1 MTSRHAQIRDISLS
15 SDAPMAFCL
24 RLLLQQLHWTGPA
37 EELFELIGNDPRRMD
52 LVDARNLL
60 LHLGYSSWLETLPN
74 WNKLNVQLLPA
85 LYVSPENKPYML
97 YIDSDGSVV
106 AGHSHGR
113 QALDTV
119 PWGGK
124 LMLLQER
131 QTNGRVPVLKQ
142 IAYRFTKRIGLLY
155 AISFG
160 LALLAL
166 ALPFYI
172 RAIYNI
178 SIPSNSIV
186 STSWIFIGV
195 LALFALDTIMRQWRA
210 SKLALLSGRIE
221 ALLGIGLVEKLF
233 SLDYRQV
240 ENLGRSDLYN
250 RMRNLD
256 SLLGYLQGPLA
267 LACLDFPFIVIYL
280 GAVAIISGWLVIV
293 PIVLMLISG
302 SIVVV
307 LSRYYAGALE
317 INQASGIGIGQAQQ
331 DLVSRFLELKTSHL
345 EWVWLQKLRGLSAES
360 SASGLTLNRQVGRLQ
375 VIVNTT
381 AQLGGVLTLG
391 VGAWLAFMN
400 PANPAVMGNLIASMF
415 FVWRIFSPFQQLMNA
430 LLRYSS
436 MASQY
441 QQIDSFLKL
450 RSANQP
456 GAENQNLRLRGN
468 LNLNAI
474 AVRLGN
480 DQALALT
487 RVSLSAN
494 PGQILAITG
503 PAGCGKSTILKVIDL
518 LYPVGNGTIMF
529 DGKDYRQYN
538 TEGLQRNIS
547 YMNNTTELLPGSLW
561 SNLTALNADATEEQ
575 VAQICSELG
584 IQERLEKLPNGIF
597 TMLDEELLYTLSIG
611 TRKLILLAQ
620 AMIKDA
626 PILLIDDISQGLNPE
641 DFDKLLTTISKLRNS
656 SITGKDRCVIIATE
670 NKSVLELVD
679 RLCILDKGISVF
691 EGTGKELQ
699 ARLQPSLPMEVR

>member
-1 MTSRHAQIRDISLS
+1 
-15 SDAPMAFCL
+15 
-24 RLLLQQLHWTGPA
+24 
-37 EELFELIGNDPRRMD
+37 MD

-60 LHLGYSSWLETLPN
+60 LHLGYGSWLETLPN
-74 WNKLNVQLLPA
+74 WNRLNAQLLPA
-85 LYVSPENKPYML
+85 IYVSPENKPYML
-97 YIDSDGSVV
+97 YINSDGNVM
-106 AGHSHGR
+106 ASHGKGR
-113 QALDTV
+113 QAIETV
-119 PWGGK
+119 TCGGK
-124 LMLLQER
+124 VMLLQER

-142 IAYRFTKRIGLLY
+142 IAYRFTKRISLLY
-155 AISFG
+155 GISFG

-195 LALFALDTIMRQWRA
+195 LALFGLDTIMRQWRA
-210 SKLALLSGRIE
+210 SQLALLSGRIE

-240 ENLGRSDLYN
+240 ENLGRSGLYN

-256 SLLGYLQGPLA
+256 NLLGYLQGPLA

-293 PIVLMLISG
+293 PIALMLISG

-307 LSRYYAGALE
+307 LSQYYAGALE
-317 INQASGIGIGQAQQ
+317 INQASGLGIGQAQQ
-331 DLVSRFLELKTSHL
+331 ELVNRFLELKTSHL

-400 PANPAVMGNLIASMF
+400 PANPAIMGNLIASMF

-436 MASQY
+436 MAGQY

-450 RSANQP
+450 RSTNQQ
-456 GAENQNLRLRGN
+456 GAENLNLRMRGN
-468 LNLNAI
+468 LSLNAV
-474 AVRLGN
+474 ALKLGN

-487 RVSLSAN
+487 RISLSAS

-503 PAGCGKSTILKVIDL
+503 PAGCGKSTTLKVIDQ
-518 LYPVGNGTIMF
+518 LYPVGNGTIIF

-538 TEGLQRNIS
+538 TELLQRNIS
-547 YMNNTTELLPGSLW
+547 YMADTTELLPGSIW
-561 SNLTALNADATEEQ
+561 SNLTALNADATEAQ
-575 VAQICSELG
+575 VAEICTELG
-584 IQERLEKLPNGIF
+584 LKERIERLPNGIF
-597 TMLDEELLYTLSIG
+597 TLLDEELLHTLSIG

-626 PILLIDDISQGLNPE
+626 AILLIDDISQGLNPE
-641 DFDKLLTTISKLRNS
+641 EFERLLALIPRLRSS

-670 NKSVLELVD
+670 NKLILGIVD

-699 ARLQPSLPMEVR
+699 ARMQPTLPMEVR

>member
-1 MTSRHAQIRDISLS
+1 MTSRHALIRDISLS
-15 SDAPMAFCL
+15 NEAPMAFCL

-37 EELFELIGNDPRRMD
+37 EELFELFGHDPRRMD

-60 LHLGYSSWLETLPN
+60 LHLGYSSWLETIPS
-74 WNKLNVQLLPA
+74 WNQLNLQLLPA
-85 LYVSPENKPYML
+85 LYVSPENRPYML
-97 YIDSDGSVV
+97 YIDSDGSVI
-106 AGHSHGR
+106 AGHGHGR
-113 QALDTV
+113 QPLDTV
-119 PWGGK
+119 PCGGRV
-124 LMLLQER
+124 MLLQER

-155 AISFG
+155 GISFG

-178 SIPSNSIV
+178 SIPSNSLV

-195 LALFALDTIMRQWRA
+195 LALFWLDTIMRQWRA
-210 SKLALLSGRIE
+210 SQLALLSGRIE

-240 ENLGRSDLYN
+240 ENLGRSGLYN

-302 SIVVV
+302 CIVVV

-317 INQASGIGIGQAQQ
+317 INQASGLGIGQAQQ
-331 DLVSRFLELKTSHL
+331 ELVNRFLELKTSHL

-360 SASGLTLNRQVGRLQ
+360 SVSGLTLNRQVGRLQ

-436 MASQY
+436 MAGQY

-450 RSANQP
+450 RSPSQSAT
-456 GAENQNLRLRGN
+456 ENLSLRLRGN
-468 LNLNAI
+468 LNLNAV

-480 DQALALT
+480 DQTLALT
-487 RVSLSAN
+487 RVSLAAS

-503 PAGCGKSTILKVIDL
+503 PAGCGKSTILKVIDQ

-529 DGKDYRQYN
+529 DGKDYHQFN
-538 TEGLQRNIS
+538 TDGLQRNIS
-547 YMNNTTELLPGSLW
+547 YMGDTTELLPGSIW
-561 SNLTALNADATEEQ
+561 SNLTALNADATETQ
-575 VAQICSELG
+575 VAKVCVELG
-584 IQERLEKLPNGIF
+584 LQERLEKLPNGVF
-597 TMLDEELLYTLSIG
+597 TILDEELLYYLTIG

-626 PILLIDDISQGLNPE
+626 AILLIDDISQGLNPE
-641 DFDKLLTTISKLRNS
+641 EFEILLKTIPKLRS
-656 SITGKDRCVIIATE
+656 SRVTGKERCVIIATE
-670 NKSVLELVD
+670 NKSILELVD
-679 RLCILDKGISVF
+679 RLCILDKGVSVF

-699 ARLQPSLPMEVR
+699 ARLQPALPTGVQ

>member
-124 LMLLQER
+124 VMLLQER

-178 SIPSNSIV
+178 SIPSNSIA

-210 SKLALLSGRIE
+210 SQLALLSGRIE

-240 ENLGRSDLYN
+240 ENLGRSGLYN

-317 INQASGIGIGQAQQ
+317 INQASGLGIGQAQQ

-503 PAGCGKSTILKVIDL
+503 PAGCGKSTILKVIDQ

-538 TEGLQRNIS
+538 IEGLQRNIS

-575 VAQICSELG
+575 VAQICAELG
-584 IQERLEKLPNGIF
+584 LQERLEKLPNGIF
-597 TMLDEELLYTLSIG
+597 TMLDEEVLYTLSIG

-641 DFDKLLTTISKLRNS
+641 EFDKLLTTISKLRNS
-656 SITGKDRCVIIATE
+656 SITGKDRCVIITTE

-699 ARLQPSLPMEVR
+699 ARMQPSLPMEVR

>member
-1 MTSRHAQIRDISLS
+1 MTSRHALIRDISLS

-74 WNKLNVQLLPA
+74 WQKLNGQLLPA
-85 LYVSPENKPYML
+85 LYISPENKPYML
-97 YIDSDGSVV
+97 YIDSDGSVI
-106 AGHSHGR
+106 AGSGHGR

-119 PWGGK
+119 PCGGK
-124 LMLLQER
+124 VMLLQER

-195 LALFALDTIMRQWRA
+195 LALFTLDTIMRQWRA
-210 SKLALLSGRIE
+210 SQLALLSGRIE

-240 ENLGRSDLYN
+240 ENLGRSGLYN

-267 LACLDFPFIVIYL
+267 MACLDFPFIVIYL

-331 DLVSRFLELKTSHL
+331 ELVSRFLELKTSHL

-391 VGAWLAFMN
+391 VGVWLAFMN
-400 PANPAVMGNLIASMF
+400 PTNPAVMGNLIASMF

-450 RSANQP
+450 RSSSQP
-456 GAENQNLRLRGN
+456 GAENLNLQLRGN
-468 LNLNAI
+468 LSMNAV

-480 DQALALT
+480 DQTLALT
-487 RVSLSAN
+487 RVSLSAS

-503 PAGCGKSTILKVIDL
+503 PAGCGKSTILKVIDQ

-547 YMNNTTELLPGSLW
+547 YMADTTELLPGSLW
-561 SNLTALNADATEEQ
+561 SNLTALNADATEAQ
-575 VAQICSELG
+575 VAQICAELG
-584 IQERLEKLPNGIF
+584 LQERLEKLSNGIF
-597 TMLDEELLYTLSIG
+597 TMLDEELLFTLSIG

-626 PILLIDDISQGLNPE
+626 PTLLIDDISQGLNPE
-641 DFDKLLTTISKLRNS
+641 EFERLLTTITKLRRS
-656 SITGKDRCVIIATE
+656 SVTGKDRCVIIATE

-699 ARLQPSLPMEVR
+699 ARMQPSLPMEVR

>member
-1 MTSRHAQIRDISLS
+1 MTSRHALIRDISLS

-74 WNKLNVQLLPA
+74 WQKLNGQLLPA
-85 LYVSPENKPYML
+85 LYISPENKPYML
-97 YIDSDGSVV
+97 YIDSDGSVI
-106 AGHSHGR
+106 AGSGHGR

-119 PWGGK
+119 PCGGK
-124 LMLLQER
+124 VMLLQER

-178 SIPSNSIV
+178 SIPSNSIA

-210 SKLALLSGRIE
+210 SQLALLSGRIE

-240 ENLGRSDLYN
+240 ENLGRSGLYN

-267 LACLDFPFIVIYL
+267 MACLDFPFIVIYL

-331 DLVSRFLELKTSHL
+331 ELVSRFLELKTSHL

-400 PANPAVMGNLIASMF
+400 PENPAVMGNLIASMF

-450 RSANQP
+450 RSSSQP
-456 GAENQNLRLRGN
+456 GAENLNLQLRGN
-468 LNLNAI
+468 LSMNAV

-480 DQALALT
+480 DQTLALT
-487 RVSLSAN
+487 RVSLSAS

-503 PAGCGKSTILKVIDL
+503 PAGCGKSTILKVIDQ

-547 YMNNTTELLPGSLW
+547 YMADTTELLPGSLW
-561 SNLTALNADATEEQ
+561 SNLTALNADATEAQ
-575 VAQICSELG
+575 VAQICAELG
-584 IQERLEKLPNGIF
+584 LQERLEKLSNGIF
-597 TMLDEELLYTLSIG
+597 TMLDEELLFTLSIG

-641 DFDKLLTTISKLRNS
+641 EFERLLTTITKLRRS
-656 SITGKDRCVIIATE
+656 SVTGKDRCVIIATE

-699 ARLQPSLPMEVR
+699 ARMQPSLPMEVR